1 MHSGNAHRKGYQ
13 RMKNELNKHSNIV
26 LPDLGSCYKKL
37 KQTFTNLSDEE
48 LKGLLRPDS
57 VKYYK
62 KGELIYR
69 GRHKNQRLLF
79 SYTAESSKYIK
90 QGMKGKRAN
99 YQIRSGRRPLRL
111 PFSHPA
117 RTCLHLYRNTFRG
130 NSMLY
135 TRFGFVKLNP
145 E

>member
-1 MHSGNAHRKGYQ
+1 
-13 RMKNELNKHSNIV
+13 MKNELNKHSNIV

-62 KGELIYR
+62 KGELIYAEGTR
-69 GRHKNQRLLF
+69 IKGVI

-90 QGMKGKRAN
+90 QGMKGKN
-99 YQIRSGRRPLRL
+99 KLSNSIRKETSSASVQSSGTNLLAPL
-111 PFSHPA
+111 
-117 RTCLHLYRNTFRG
+117 
-130 NSMLY
+130 
-135 TRFGFVKLNP
+135 
-145 E
+145 

>member
-1 MHSGNAHRKGYQ
+1 
-13 RMKNELNKHSNIV
+13 MKNELNKHSNIV

-62 KGELIYR
+62 VVI
-69 GRHKNQRLLF
+69 

-90 QGMKGKRAN
+90 QGMKGKN
-99 YQIRSGRRPLRL
+99 KLSNSIRKETSSASVQSSGTNLLAPL
-111 PFSHPA
+111 
-117 RTCLHLYRNTFRG
+117 
-130 NSMLY
+130 
-135 TRFGFVKLNP
+135 
-145 E
+145 

>member
-1 MHSGNAHRKGYQ
+1 
-13 RMKNELNKHSNIV
+13 MKNELNKHSNIV

-62 KGELIYR
+62 KGELIY
-69 GRHKNQRLLF
+69 
-79 SYTAESSKYIK
+79 AEGTRIK
-90 QGMKGKRAN
+90 GCYFIYSGIIKIYQTGHEGKE
-99 YQIRSGRRPLRL
+99 QIIKFDQEGPLRL

>member
-1 MHSGNAHRKGYQ
+1 
-13 RMKNELNKHSNIV
+13 MKNELNKHSNIV

-62 KGELIYR
+62 KGELIYAEQES
-69 GRHKNQRLLF
+69 KVVI

-90 QGMKGKRAN
+90 QGMKGKN
-99 YQIRSGRRPLRL
+99 KLSNSIRKETSSASVQSSGTNLLAPL
-111 PFSHPA
+111 
-117 RTCLHLYRNTFRG
+117 
-130 NSMLY
+130 
-135 TRFGFVKLNP
+135 
-145 E
+145 